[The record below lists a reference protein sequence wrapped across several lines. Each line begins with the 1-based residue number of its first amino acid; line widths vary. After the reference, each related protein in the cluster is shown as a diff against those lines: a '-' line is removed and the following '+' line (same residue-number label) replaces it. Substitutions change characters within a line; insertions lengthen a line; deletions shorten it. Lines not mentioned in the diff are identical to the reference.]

1 MSRIHS
7 LQGPWA
13 SEGLG
18 EGEAKQ
24 ASCGRPFRSIQFS
37 FSSSQSGASDLLVMN
52 CKEMGGEV
60 VFAVMCACGDRVH
73 MNHCSS
79 PRQ

>member
-7 LQGPWA
+7 LQGPLA

-18 EGEAKQ
+18 EGEGKQ
-24 ASCGRPFRSIQFS
+24 ASCGSPFSIQFS

-60 VFAVMCACGDRVH
+60 VFAVCAPVVIGFI
-73 MNHCSS
+73 
-79 PRQ
+79 

>member
-7 LQGPWA
+7 LQGPLA

-18 EGEAKQ
+18 EREGKQ
-24 ASCGRPFRSIQFS
+24 ASCGSPFSIQFS

-60 VFAVMCACGDRVH
+60 VFAV
-73 MNHCSS
+73 
-79 PRQ
+79 